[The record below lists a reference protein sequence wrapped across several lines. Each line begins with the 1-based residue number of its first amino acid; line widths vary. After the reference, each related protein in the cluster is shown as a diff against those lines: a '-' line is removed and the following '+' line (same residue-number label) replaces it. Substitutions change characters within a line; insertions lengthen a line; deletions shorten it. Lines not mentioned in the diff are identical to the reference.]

1 MNPKITP
8 NVEDYLKAIH
18 RIEAER
24 GVARVKEISI
34 GMKVTYPSTSGI
46 LKKMES
52 MALVEHERYGYVKLS
67 EEGRRR
73 AKEVIRREEILTN
86 FFTRVLNLEEADA
99 FKDACRMEHMMKP
112 ETARR
117 FLAFLEFS
125 YGKGKATT
133 QFVDSYHKY
142 LETVPPV
149 EPEELAD
156 AETEE
161 SDEAV
166 SE

>member
-1 MNPKITP
+1 MSPKITP
-8 NVEDYLKAIH
+8 NVEDYLKAIY

-67 EEGRRR
+67 EEGRKL
-73 AKEVIRREEILTN
+73 AQEIIRREEILTN
-86 FFTRVLNLEEADA
+86 FFTRVLHLTEEDA
-99 FKDACRMEHMMKP
+99 ITDACRIEHMMKP

-125 YGKGKATT
+125 YSQEKQPGD
-133 QFVDSYHKY
+133 FVEAYHKH
-142 LETVPPV
+142 LETIPPID
-149 EPEELAD
+149 AD
-156 AETEE
+156 STT
-161 SDEAV
+161 SDEDGNAV
-166 SE
+166 HS